1 MASITQ
7 TIPAYTD
14 GISQQPDQFKNP
26 GQVSEAINV
35 IPEIQTGLV
44 KRPGSKFIRTL
55 QELDATASFFHYYRD
70 QTEQYIGQ
78 VQRTSDGYP
87 NVKLWT
93 LKDIP
98 SLGKTAGDAMTV
110 NYSATNTQNIKQYF
124 KHSDRDQLQ
133 FLTINDYTY
142 ILNRFPKKAD
152 GTNNPCNMTNDRS
165 PGWGNGDV
173 GHEHFAYVELKKT
186 SNARQYSL
194 DLNAATNVGDSAEV
208 TTVTSVTKIKHKEV
222 YPNHQVHN
230 KTGGIMV
237 RYANDGTDNYP
248 NASSNLS
255 LNTSNEYTGGGPF
268 HTRHWKDWG
277 NGVWEVADRHEGT
290 CPDTGTKV
298 FSLGTTSDIHNNTKV
313 TVYKQEGN
321 TVTELN
327 TEALLAKR
335 ANLVFRWTTNGVSG
349 TDPEAG
355 DSIKGKDYV
364 CKYEY
369 DVELLHGG
377 EYWQEGDF
385 IKFRFGDPYGGG
397 TGGPAAFIDNTY
409 YLEIE
414 EVEEQKIKAKIS
426 TEGDGLIRPEPTP
439 FSADMAVSS
448 GSILGGMKSTIGS
461 LLGTADTTVEQIGNG
476 LYLNSAN
483 AFNVSTP
490 EYDLMNIITD
500 EVNDISKL
508 PSQCKHGYVVKVANS
523 DSEED
528 DYYMRFYGNNDGDGP
543 GSWQECVKPGIR
555 YKIDPSTMPL
565 QLVRET
571 DGTFTIQQGTWPDRQ
586 VGDNKTNFKPSF
598 LSRGSSIESGAPPT
612 DQRYINQM
620 VFWRNRV
627 GMLSGTNVILSQPGD
642 DNITQPNFWAKTA
655 LTLSPEDCIDLSAG
669 ADTPANLF
677 EGIETGQGLLLFS
690 ENQQFLLSA
699 EAEVLNPDTAKLVSA
714 ATYNYNVKTQ
724 PISLGTTIAFLDNAG
739 KRSKFFEATNIQRG
753 YEPEILNQSAS
764 VPELLPKD
772 INLITNSR
780 ENTHVFFAVE
790 DTYEIFGYRYFDS
803 GEKRIQSAWFRW
815 KLDKPVRYMMVID
828 DILHIVHSGDGP
840 NGSNGFGNLVR
851 IPLVDK
857 WANWIND
864 FPIHLDN
871 WSSIT
876 LTPDK
881 YNADDNK
888 TTFSLSVKGFDDNR
902 TVYVLDATPGSDLGR
917 YGIATVINQEATLIG
932 DWATAGHNLYV
943 GYNFD
948 MQVKLPTIYPSA
960 RSGDRT
966 SADINAS
973 LIIHRLNLSLGASGV
988 YETTLERVGK
998 PAYTQLIESSLQDA
1012 YIANDTPWLNQQI
1025 YTIPAYE
1032 RNKNLTVYLKST
1044 HPSPA
1049 TLYSM
1054 SWEGDYSNKFYQR
1067 AG

>member
-55 QELDATASFFHYYRD
+55 QELDDTASFFHYYRD

-78 VQRTSDGYP
+78 VDRNAPGYP

-98 SLGKTAGDAMTV
+98 SLGKTAGDAMSV
-110 NYSATNTQNIKQYF
+110 NYSATNTEDIKQYL
-124 KHSDRDQLQ
+124 KHTDKDQLQ

-142 ILNRFPKKAD
+142 ILNRLPKKSD
-152 GTNNPCNMTNDRS
+152 GTNNPCNMTNDKS
-165 PGWGNGDV
+165 PGWGNGGV

-194 DLNAATNVGDSAEV
+194 DLNAATNVGDSADV
-208 TTVTSVTKIKHKEV
+208 TTVTSVTKVKHKEV
-222 YPNHQVHN
+222 YPNHQVYN
-230 KTGGIMV
+230 KTGGIMM
-237 RYANDGTDNYP
+237 RYANNGTDNYP

-255 LNTSNEYTGGGPF
+255 FNTSNEYTGGGPF
-268 HTRHWKDWG
+268 HTRHWKDWSG
-277 NGVWEVADRHEGT
+277 NGTHSWEYSDRHEGT
-290 CPDTGTKV
+290 CTDIGTKV
-298 FSLGTTSDIHNNTKV
+298 FSLGTTSDIHGNAKV
-313 TVYKQEGN
+313 TVYKADG
-321 TVTELN
+321 TELN

-335 ANLVFRWTTNGVSG
+335 ANLVFRWTTTGVSG
-349 TDPEAG
+349 TTPDAG
-355 DSIKGKDYV
+355 DTIYGRDYV

-377 EYWQEGDF
+377 EYWQEGDY

-397 TGGPAAFIDNTY
+397 TGGPSAFIDNTY
-409 YLEIE
+409 YLEIV

-439 FSADMAVSS
+439 FNADMAISS
-448 GSILGGMKSTIGS
+448 GSILGGMKNTIGS

-490 EYDLMNIITD
+490 EYDLLNIITD
-500 EVNDISKL
+500 EVNDVSKL

-523 DSEED
+523 DSDED
-528 DYYMRFYGNNDGDGP
+528 DYFMRFYGNNDGDGP
-543 GSWQECVKPGIR
+543 GGWRECVIPGIR

-571 DGTFTIQQGTWPDRQ
+571 DGTFTIQQGVWPERQ

-598 LSRGSSIESGAPPT
+598 LSRGSSIESGLPPT

-642 DNITQPNFWAKTA
+642 DNITAPTFWAKTA
-655 LTLSPEDCIDLSAG
+655 LTVSPEDCIDLSAG
-669 ADTPANLF
+669 SDTPAKLF

-714 ATYNYNVKTQ
+714 ATYNYNVNTQ
-724 PISLGTTIAFLDNAG
+724 PISLGTTVAFLDNAG
-739 KRSKFFEATNIQRG
+739 RKSRFFEATNIQRG
-753 YEPEILNQSAS
+753 YEPQVLDQSAS
-764 VPELLPKD
+764 VPNLLPKD
-772 INLITNSR
+772 INLVTNSR
-780 ENTHVFFAVE
+780 ENTYVLFAVE
-790 DTYEIFGYRYFDS
+790 GTNEVFGYRYFDS
-803 GEKRIQSAWFRW
+803 GEKRVQSAWFKW
-815 KLDKPVRYMMVID
+815 QLSDNIRYHTIID
-828 DILHIVHSGDGP
+828 DTYYVVFEDR
-840 NGSNGFGNLVR
+840 NLVKFDLR
-851 IPLVDK
+851 HEDSTAFV
-857 WANWIND
+857 ND
-864 FPIHLDN
+864 YPIHLDT

-876 LTPDK
+876 LTSDN
-881 YNADDNK
+881 YNADTSK
-888 TTFSLSVKGFDDNR
+888 TTFSLTGYGLEVDK
-902 TVYVLDATPGSDLGR
+902 TVYVLDATPGDDFGR
-917 YGIATVINQEATLIG
+917 YGIATVSGGTATLEG
-932 DWATAGHNLYV
+932 DWGTANHSLYV

-960 RSGDRT
+960 RSGDRS
-966 SADINAS
+966 SADVNAS
-973 LIIHRLNLSLGASGV
+973 LVIHRLKLSLGAAGV

-998 PAYTQLIESSLQDA
+998 AAYTQLIESSLQDA
-1012 YIANDTPWLNQQI
+1012 YIANTTPWVDQRV
-1025 YTIPAYE
+1025 YTIPTYE